1 MSKNQRMNNRIRIT
15 LFLILCASM
24 LVGCSPAWEFS
35 VETPDGG
42 QVNVN
47 QDSLK
52 TLEKFSETK
61 DGEDLIPLERV
72 LVDVGYS
79 IVDQIQITQ
88 QNGSKLSYDWGTIA
102 EDAWL
107 GSDGKVLI
115 HGQENVPLSFQVS
128 SDDALNKVQASIT
141 DIAPTT
147 ASALGLG
154 TMGSATGKALIETQA
169 QHVFLIFLD
178 GFGYVRYQQA
188 LEEGLIP
195 YLGSLE
201 TPLVAITVY
210 PPATVPSS
218 ASVLTGATAD
228 VHGVD
233 QRKPRK
239 TEAETLFDI
248 AAKAGLEIQAVEGDA
263 LSFELRNAEF
273 KLSGDRDNDGS
284 TNDDVHRNALEVLHE
299 GMPDIFWVHFHGID
313 DAGHTY
319 GPGAP
324 DEKAAIQQVDSAVE
338 ELISLAPENT
348 LVIIFA
354 DHGMHAVTDSER
366 MGNHGNL
373 IPEDMLIPIFIL
385 QK

>member
-1 MSKNQRMNNRIRIT
+1 MSKNKGMNNWIRIT
-15 LFLILCASM
+15 LLLILCTSM
-24 LVGCSPAWEFS
+24 LFGCSPAWEFS
-35 VETPDGG
+35 VETPNGD
-42 QVNVN
+42 QININ
-47 QDSLK
+47 QDNLEG
-52 TLEKFSETK
+52 LEKFSETH
-61 DGEDLIPLERV
+61 DGEDLIPLERIFA
-72 LVDVGYS
+72 DAGYS
-79 IVDQIQITQ
+79 IIGQIQITQ
-88 QNGSKLSYDWGTIA
+88 QEGKKLSYEWAPIA

-107 GSDGKVLI
+107 GFDGKLQI
-115 HGQENVPLSFQVS
+115 QGQEFSPKVIQVFP
-128 SDDALNKVQASIT
+128 DEVLNNVQASIT
-141 DIAPTT
+141 DIAPTA

-154 TMGSATGKALIETQA
+154 KMGSATGQALIDTQA
-169 QHVFLIFLD
+169 EHVFLIFLD
-178 GFGYVRYQQA
+178 AFGYVRYQQA

-195 YLGSLE
+195 YIGSLE
-201 TPLVAITVY
+201 TPLVALTVY

-218 ASVLTGATAD
+218 ASVLTGATSD

-248 AAKAGLEIQAVEGDA
+248 AAKAGLDVQAVEGDA

-284 TNDDVHRNALEVLHE
+284 TNDDVFKNAREVLLN

-324 DEKAAIQQVDSAVE
+324 EEKAEIKQVDAAVE
-338 ELISLAPENT
+338 ELIELAPENT

-354 DHGMHAVTDSER
+354 DHGMHTVYNSEKK
-366 MGNHGNL
+366 GNHGHL

-385 QK
+385 EK